1 MTDTDVLAEALRV
14 IRRLG
19 DPTEIAG
26 FGDATEPH
34 NDSME
39 MQARL
44 RYARAAYERL
54 DADAH
59 AEHVRAVCERVACNA
74 EVLHSEHHPGTLV
87 PSLDSCPEHDR
98 ADYEGRV
105 RRMGLTSQP
114 R

>member
-1 MTDTDVLAEALRV
+1 MAGADVLADALRV

-54 DADAH
+54 SAKS
-59 AEHVRAVCERVACNA
+59 N
-74 EVLHSEHHPGTLV
+74 
-87 PSLDSCPEHDR
+87 
-98 ADYEGRV
+98 
-105 RRMGLTSQP
+105 SQP
-114 R
+114 G